1 MSDPHSD
8 LRREPR
14 QPATG
19 QVAVN
24 PEDPMVGH
32 GFEGTL
38 VDVSAGGFRARHR
51 CPALYPG
58 LLVQFTHSK
67 ARGEAR
73 VVWNRILGEDVE
85 SGFLVLSRA

>member
-1 MSDPHSD
+1 MVDPYAEK
-8 LRREPR
+8 RREPR
-14 QPATG
+14 QPTSG

-24 PEDPMVGH
+24 PEDPMVGQ

-51 CPALYPG
+51 CVGVYPG
-58 LLVQFTHSK
+58 LVVQFSHSK